1 MLAAAHSMFYS
12 DTPLF
17 VVVLG
22 AALLIVL
29 AASRSRQHNASTEL
43 KLCKSCGTSHPQ
55 HARFCRQCGKNLT
68 T

>member
-1 MLAAAHSMFYS
+1 MLAAVYSLFRS

-22 AALLIVL
+22 VVLLIVL
-29 AASRSRQHNASTEL
+29 AASRSRHHNARTEL

-55 HARFCRQCGKNLT
+55 HAQFCRQCGRNLAS
-68 T
+68 